1 MCIYESVCLC
11 VCTCMYACVL
21 MEIKPPKVT
30 MLSTKCIYR
39 PRKTPGSGKRNLLL
53 NGWQGQSK

>member
-11 VCTCMYACVL
+11 VCTRIYACVL

-30 MLSTKCIYR
+30 MLSTKCID
-39 PRKTPGSGKRNLLL
+39 
-53 NGWQGQSK
+53 